1 MLGPDFEID
10 HFVPHADRVDHF
22 AKMQLH
28 TLRRDIAALERFEKT
43 AVELFE
49 HFAQRQIRTRGSHL
63 AGLVHRLE
71 KRGAVEAGLVAEV
84 IGDSGDVGASRQA
97 DFANRRLGETLFG
110 KEPERDVQQPV
121 ARIDAVSPD
130 RMGNLVHDAL

>member
-1 MLGPDFEID
+1 MLGADFEID
-10 HFVPHADRVDHF
+10 HFVPHADRVHHF

-28 TLRRDIAALERFEKT
+28 TLCRDIAALERLEKA

-49 HFAQRQIRTRGSHL
+49 HFAQRQIRTRGIHL
-63 AGLVHRLE
+63 ACLVHRLE
-71 KRGAVEAGLVAEV
+71 KRCAVQSGLVAEV
-84 IGDSGDVGASRQA
+84 VRNGGDVGAGREA
-97 DFANRRLGETLFG
+97 DFTNRRLGEALLC
-110 KEPERDVQQPV
+110 KELERDVQQPV